1 MNQSKSNKA
10 QVHFKIS
17 DIIFGLLIIA
27 GGVLVVFSKINF
39 GIALTSLGA
48 TLEAFKLLIEKG
60 L

>member
-1 MNQSKSNKA
+1 MKKY
-10 QVHFKIS
+10 KIS